1 MCYTKTGLPCGLL
14 ELAVRCSHGAVG
26 RVLKLTLTAA
36 RVKECGLY
44 HEDTRTAHPSMAVTK
59 MTA

>member
-26 RVLKLTLTAA
+26 RVLKLTEKL
-36 RVKECGLY
+36 LFQS
-44 HEDTRTAHPSMAVTK
+44 EDGDYIIHSAILDMAKYLELVT
-59 MTA
+59 